1 MTFALLR
8 IIEPFTSLHAAKD
21 TGKKIIL
28 EAFMNEARMH
38 AWCVTRFTSYQ
49 TIILHRNNI
58 I

>member
-28 EAFMNEARMH
+28 EAFLNEARMH
-38 AWCVTRFTSYQ
+38 FVSPDS
-49 TIILHRNNI
+49 HRI
-58 I
+58 KQ